1 MFNMVELSFAAY
13 TKNELSKINN
23 LKNKEEVYFELL
35 GYLVSA
41 NITTTEKYAKFSTEN
56 EYNINR
62 FAKLLSNLNIVN
74 YKIDLQGKI
83 YTIKFKKTEKIN
95 IENVLNNFEELE
107 EKTKKAYVRGAFLGS
122 GYINNPEGKYHL
134 EVIFKENKYANIVS
148 KILSEYNI
156 KSNILPKSKS
166 YSLYIKDS
174 EEISKFLAFIGAN
187 SSVIKFEEVRVMR
200 DMKNNI
206 NRLVNCETANLNK
219 TINAAVEQI
228 SIIKKLKKLGKFET
242 LPDDLKEIA
251 SLREENPN
259 ATLDELGKMLKK
271 PIGKSSVSNKFKRLK
286 EYL

>member
-1 MFNMVELSFAAY
+1 MVELSFAAY

>member
-1 MFNMVELSFAAY
+1 MVELSFAAY

-95 IENVLNNFEELE
+95 IENVLNNFEKLE

-242 LPDDLKEIA
+242 LPDDLKEIT

-259 ATLDELGKMLKK
+259 ATLEELGKMLKK

>member
-1 MFNMVELSFAAY
+1 MFNMVEISFAAY

-23 LKNKEEVYFELL
+23 LKNKEEVYFEFL
-35 GYLVSA
+35 GYMASA

-107 EKTKKAYVRGAFLGS
+107 EKIKKAYVRGTFLGS

-134 EVIFKENKYANIVS
+134 EVIFKELKYADIVS
-148 KILSEYNI
+148 KILLEYNI
-156 KSNILPKSKS
+156 KSNILSKSKN

-228 SIIKKLKKLGKFET
+228 SIIKKLKKLGKFDV
-242 LPDDLKEIA
+242 LPEDLKEIA

-259 ATLDELGKMLKK
+259 STLEELGKMLKR